1 MTSEP
6 SRCGTIAVVGL
17 PNVGKSTL
25 VNRLVGEKVAI
36 TGPRPHTTRHAV
48 RGVLNHGSAQLV
60 FQDTPGVA
68 RHHST
73 PLHRIMQGS
82 VQAALEDADIVV
94 AMFSATNLTVEDQRW
109 VKRMQAGQ
117 GCIIALL
124 NKVDRI
130 KPKTKLLPMLQQLGD
145 WGDFTAVVPCSAAS
159 GANLDNVVLELVKH
173 LPAGPWLFP
182 SGQVT
187 DAGLTFRIGEIIREK
202 LMRRLHAEVP
212 YGLLVE
218 VEHLQQTKKGWR
230 IHAVIWIEREQ
241 HKPIVIGKGG
251 DVLKAVGS
259 SARPELRRLL
269 EGDVH
274 LELWVKVRES
284 WSADEN
290 ALRRFGFEVS

>member
-1 MTSEP
+1 MTSDS
-6 SRCGTIAVVGL
+6 SRCGTVAVVGL

-48 RGVLNHGSAQLV
+48 RGVLNHGSSQII

-82 VQAALEDADIVV
+82 VQAALEDADVVV
-94 AMFSATNLTVEDQRW
+94 AMFSATDLTAEDQRW
-109 VKRMQAGQ
+109 VERMASTQRPV
-117 GCIIALL
+117 IAVL

-130 KPKTKLLPMLQQLGD
+130 KPKQKLLPLLQQLGG
-145 WGDFTAVVPCSAAS
+145 WREFVAVVPCSAQS
-159 GANLDNVVLELVKH
+159 GENLDNVVTELVKH

-182 SGQVT
+182 AGQVT

-202 LMRRLHAEVP
+202 LMRRLHSEVP
-212 YGLLVE
+212 YGLIVE
-218 VEHLQQTKKGWR
+218 VEHLQETAGRWR

-259 SARPELRRLL
+259 SARPELQRLV

>member
-1 MTSEP
+1 MTSDE

-48 RGVLNHGSAQLV
+48 RGVLNVNSVQII
-60 FQDTPGVA
+60 FQDTPGLG

-82 VQAALEDADIVV
+82 VQAALEDADVVV

-109 VKRMQAGQ
+109 VERMAASRRP
-117 GCIIALL
+117 IVAVL
-124 NKVDRI
+124 NKIDRV
-130 KPKTKLLPMLQQLGD
+130 KPKQKLLPMLEELGG
-145 WGDFTAVVPCSAAS
+145 WREFAAVVPCSAHS
-159 GANLDNVVLELVKH
+159 GKNLDVVVAELIRQ
-173 LPAGPWLFP
+173 LPLGPWLFP
-182 SGQVT
+182 PGQVT

-212 YGLLVE
+212 YGLIVE
-218 VEHLQQTKKGWR
+218 VEHLKETAGRWR

-251 DVLKAVGS
+251 EVLKAVGS
-259 SARPELRRLL
+259 SARPELKRLVD
-269 EGDVH
+269 GDVH

-290 ALRRFGFEVS
+290 ALKRFGFEVS